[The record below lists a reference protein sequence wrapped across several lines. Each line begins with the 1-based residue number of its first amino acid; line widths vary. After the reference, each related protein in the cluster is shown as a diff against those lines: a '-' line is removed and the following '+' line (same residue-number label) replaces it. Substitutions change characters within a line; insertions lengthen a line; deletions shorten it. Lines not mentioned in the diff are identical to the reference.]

1 MDARQESKSSE
12 MGLPHIESFCCCLG
26 LETGARVVGVMHL
39 VVGPC
44 ARSARIATT
53 ILLANPAVKQQCLH
67 CCVSAWRLAATS
79 FVVICSLFAHDAG
92 SYVGTVEDA
101 GDHLYSI
108 WYKLAVG
115 FAVVAVVHVLLALAL
130 LYAVHKRHVTVLRAY
145 VYIMCMLY
153 VAALLYIII
162 TALLRGV
169 SGSGSDIFLA
179 FLEGLVVFGFLAY
192 CILCVNSYYLLL
204 RSAKDMEG
212 PNTPY

>member
-1 MDARQESKSSE
+1 

-39 VVGPC
+39 
-44 ARSARIATT
+44 
-53 ILLANPAVKQQCLH
+53 
-67 CCVSAWRLAATS
+67 LAATS